1 MSKFLKILVKKIRE
15 IFPETGT
22 HFFDKFTEKN
32 RDLDGCS
39 FERREDGAYIT
50 YTPPGGADPVIKKL
64 GSLTSGVNLLQYIS
78 GDTENSTQTKN
89 YTVTEKAFFLICAHG
104 GGKSGSSL
112 SVNIT
117 QVGNCQKIFEHV
129 NRTNYVQLI
138 NTNIQ
143 MWELDIGSKITVTV
157 YSNDLA
163 FKLINI
169 FKIQ

>member
-1 MSKFLKILVKKIRE
+1 MKVQNNIVLNS
-15 IFPETGT
+15 
-22 HFFDKFTEKN
+22 
-32 RDLDGCS
+32 DLDGCS
-39 FERREDGAYIT
+39 FDVKEDGAYII
-50 YTPPGGADPVIKKL
+50 YTPPGGADPVSKKL

-78 GDTENSTQTKN
+78 GDTENSTQTKS
-89 YTVTEKAFFLICAHG
+89 YTVTEKAFYLICAHG

-112 SVNIT
+112 SVNIV
-117 QVGNCQKIFEHV
+117 QAGNCQQIFVH
-129 NRTNYVQLI
+129 TNKTTYTQLI

-143 MWELDIGSKITVTV
+143 MWELDVGSKITVTV

>member
-1 MSKFLKILVKKIRE
+1 MV
-15 IFPETGT
+15 
-22 HFFDKFTEKN
+22 
-32 RDLDGCS
+32 
-39 FERREDGAYIT
+39 
-50 YTPPGGADPVIKKL
+50 KKL

-78 GDTENSTQTKN
+78 GDTENSTQIKSH
-89 YTVTEKAFFLICAHG
+89 TVTEKAFYLICAHG

-112 SVNIT
+112 SVDIV
-117 QVGNCQKIFEHV
+117 QAGNCQQIFMH
-129 NRTNYVQLI
+129 TNKTTYTQLI

-169 FKIQ
+169 FKLQ